1 MGLSLHTV
9 LSPGS
14 YAHTRTTKERNICR
28 LSLGV
33 CKVYAASGVAQGDL
47 RIWLPV
53 HCAGQPPW
61 AEGSLSI
68 SLPSMLP
75 AAPGTHCDGAVG
87 VFTLPFCVPWE
98 QALRVAP
105 PLL

>member
-1 MGLSLHTV
+1 MGLSLHAA
-9 LSPGS
+9 LGPGS
-14 YAHTRTTKERNICR
+14 CAHTRTTKERNICR

-33 CKVYAASGVAQGDL
+33 CAASGVAQGDL
-47 RIWLPV
+47 RSWLPV

-61 AEGSLSI
+61 AEGSLST
-68 SLPSMLP
+68 SLPPMLP

-87 VFTLPFCVPWE
+87 VLTLPSSVPWGP
-98 QALRVAP
+98 ALRAA